1 MVLASNVDLGM
12 LHAVHLSVPPDSTFS
27 GSKISSYEL
36 PGNQPI
42 ESCFSVAPAMENRL
56 EKAGAMRYI
65 PTETLNDNDAYII
78 LLK

>member
-1 MVLASNVDLGM
+1 MVLESNVDLGTVQ
-12 LHAVHLSVPPDSTFS
+12 AVHLSLPPHFTFS
-27 GSKISSYEL
+27 GSKMSSYVL

-42 ESCFSVAPAMENRL
+42 ESCLSVTPAMENRF

-65 PTETLNDNDAYII
+65 PTESLNDNDAYII